1 MILQTTA
8 EANLG
13 ATGGINVMEDHTKDN
28 QEVEAFAFHRRGR
41 IELQKTLATLHKKQ
55 LESHKDIKRKQAKE
69 LKKKQ
74 DAIREETS
82 WYRRNCPM
90 S

>member
-1 MILQTTA
+1 MKILQS
-8 EANLG
+8 
-13 ATGGINVMEDHTKDN
+13 GINYMEDHDHTKDN
-28 QEVEAFAFHRRGR
+28 QEVEAFHRRGR